1 MGELQMTDWTLVL
14 GWGSPIGTGAFL
26 VLLATMIYL
35 LTKASVANKRLKRE
49 DKDDKK

>member
-1 MGELQMTDWTLVL
+1 MTDWFLIL

-35 LTKASVANKRLKRE
+35 LSKASAMNKSNKKDKE
-49 DKDDKK
+49 DNK